1 MKVELSQE
9 QVSGI
14 QEQAGSPARVGQRLH
29 WLDVGIALL
38 QAMRPHQW
46 IKNTL
51 VFAALLFTVRF
62 TQWELVGLSLLG
74 FAALCMV
81 SSALYLLNDLRDR
94 ERDRHHPIKSQR
106 PIASGRLPVPIA
118 WVAATLLLIGGLGL
132 AFALR
137 PGFGGVVLVYGAQTT
152 LYTLYLKQFPIL
164 DVSVIALGFLLR
176 AVSGAVLI
184 EVSIS
189 PWLIICTFF
198 LALFLGFAKRRHE
211 LVALGEEAINH
222 RSTLGEYSTTLLEH
236 LLTMCMVFAIQSYAI
251 YVILSETAQRH
262 PGLWYTL
269 PVVTYGLFRY
279 FYLVHRYDAGGSPER
294 LIVGDRHIAF
304 SVLVWLGLVIWVML
318 RS

>member
-1 MKVELSQE
+1 MRAELSRE
-9 QVSGI
+9 TLPERSDRSDW
-14 QEQAGSPARVGQRLH
+14 QADRARGAQ
-29 WLDVGIALL
+29 WLDVAFALL

-51 VFAALLFTVRF
+51 VFAALLFTAQF
-62 TQWELVGLSLLG
+62 TQLELVILSLLG
-74 FAALCMV
+74 FAVLCMV
-81 SSALYLLNDLRDR
+81 SSALYLLNDLHDR
-94 ERDRHHPIKSQR
+94 ERDRHHPTKSQR
-106 PIASGRLPVPIA
+106 PIASGRLPVPVA
-118 WVAATLLLIGGLGL
+118 WVSALALLAGGLGL
-132 AFALR
+132 AFWLGI
-137 PGFGGVVLVYGAQTT
+137 PFGGIVVAYALITT

-176 AVSGAVLI
+176 AISGAVLI

-211 LVALGEEAINH
+211 LVALGEDAINH
-222 RSTLGEYSTTLLEH
+222 RSALGEYSTTLLEH
-236 LLTMCMVFAIQSYAI
+236 LLTMCMAFAIQSYAI
-251 YVILSETAQRH
+251 YVILSDTAKHH

-294 LIVGDRHIAF
+294 LIVGDRHIAL
-304 SVLVWLGLVIWVML
+304 SVLVWLAMVIWVMM

>member
-1 MKVELSQE
+1 MKAELSRDHIMSDRSDISDSLE
-9 QVSGI
+9 PRGAI
-14 QEQAGSPARVGQRLH
+14 
-29 WLDVGIALL
+29 DVALALL

-51 VFAALLFTVRF
+51 VFAALLFTVNF
-62 TQWELVGLSLLG
+62 TKPELVTLSLIG
-74 FAALCMV
+74 FIALCMV
-81 SSALYLLNDLRDR
+81 SSGLYLLNDLRDR
-94 ERDRHHPIKSQR
+94 ERDRHHPIKSKR
-106 PIASGRLPVPIA
+106 PIASGRLPVPVA
-118 WVAATLLLIGGLGL
+118 WVAALTLLLGGLGL
-132 AFALR
+132 AFWLR
-137 PGFGGVVLVYGAQTT
+137 IPFGGVVLTYALITN

-176 AVSGAVLI
+176 AISGAALI
-184 EVSIS
+184 DVSIS

-211 LVALGEEAINH
+211 LVALGEDAVNH

-236 LLTMCMVFAIQSYAI
+236 LLTMCMVFTIQSYAI
-251 YVILSETAQRH
+251 YVILSDTAKHH

-269 PVVTYGLFRY
+269 PVATYGLFRY

-294 LIVGDRHIAF
+294 LIVGDRHIAL
-304 SVLVWLGLVIWVML
+304 SVLVWLGIVIWVMM

>member
-1 MKVELSQE
+1 MKTELAHEQPSERVER
-9 QVSGI
+9 VSRAHPLTI
-14 QEQAGSPARVGQRLH
+14 V
-29 WLDVGIALL
+29 VALV

-51 VFAALLFTVRF
+51 VFAALLFTARF
-62 TQWELVGLSLLG
+62 MRAELVWLSLLG

-81 SSALYLLNDLRDR
+81 SSGLYLLNDLRDR
-94 ERDRHHPIKSQR
+94 ERDRHHPVKSQR
-106 PIASGRLPVPIA
+106 PIASGRLPVPVA
-118 WVAATLLLIGGLGL
+118 WVAALILLMAGLAL

-137 PGFGGVVLVYGAQTT
+137 TPFGAVVLTYAVLTN

-164 DVSVIALGFLLR
+164 DVAVIALGFLLR

-184 EVSIS
+184 EVTIS

-211 LVALGEEAINH
+211 LIVLGTDATQH
-222 RSTLGEYSTTLLEH
+222 RNTLGEYSTTILEH

-251 YVILSETAQRH
+251 YVILSDTAKHH

-294 LIVGDRHIAF
+294 LIVGDRHIAL
-304 SVLVWLGLVIWVML
+304 SVLVWLGIVLWVMM

>member
-1 MKVELSQE
+1 VL
-9 QVSGI
+9 V
-14 QEQAGSPARVGQRLH
+14 
-29 WLDVGIALL
+29 ALL

-62 TQWELVGLSLLG
+62 TQLPLVVLSLLG
-74 FAALCMV
+74 FVALCMV
-81 SSALYLLNDLRDR
+81 SSALYLINDIRDR
-94 ERDRHHPIKSQR
+94 ERDRHHPTKSQR
-106 PIASGRLPVPIA
+106 PIASGRLPLSVA
-118 WVAATLLLIGGLGL
+118 WSAAVLLLIGGLGL
-132 AFALR
+132 AFWLR
-137 PGFGGVVLVYGAQTT
+137 MPFGTVVLTYVLLTN

-176 AVSGAVLI
+176 AISGAVLI

-211 LVALGEEAINH
+211 LVSLGEDAIHH
-222 RSTLGEYSTTLLEH
+222 RNTLGDYSTTLLEH

-251 YVILSETAQRH
+251 YVILSDTAKHH

-279 FYLVHRYDAGGSPER
+279 FYLVHRYDAGGSPEK
-294 LIVGDRHIAF
+294 LIVSDRHIAL
-304 SVLVWLGLVIWVML
+304 SILVWLGIVLWVML

>member
-1 MKVELSQE
+1 MKVGLSQE
-9 QVSGI
+9 QASGM
-14 QEQAGSPARVGQRLH
+14 QEQASVERQGRG
-29 WLDVGIALL
+29 LDVGIALL

-62 TQWELVGLSLLG
+62 TQWELVGLSVLG
-74 FAALCMV
+74 FAAFCMV
-81 SSALYLLNDLRDR
+81 ASALYLLNDLRDR
-94 ERDRHHPIKSQR
+94 EHDRHHPTKSQR
-106 PIASGRLPVPIA
+106 PIASGRLPVPVA
-118 WVAATLLLIGGLGL
+118 WAAATVLLAGGLGL
-132 AFALR
+132 AFTLR
-137 PGFGGVVLVYGAQTT
+137 PAFGWVVLVYGLQTM

-184 EVSIS
+184 DVSIS

-211 LVALGEEAINH
+211 LVALGAEAINH
-222 RSTLGEYSTTLLEH
+222 RSALGEYSTTLLEH

-251 YVILSETAQRH
+251 YVILSETAQHH

-294 LIVGDRHIAF
+294 LIVGDRHIAL
-304 SVLVWLGLVIWVML
+304 SVLVWLGIVIWVML

>member
-1 MKVELSQE
+1 MKAELSQE
-9 QVSGI
+9 QPSDRSDLLPVS
-14 QEQAGSPARVGQRLH
+14 ERRVNHTRPLGM
-29 WLDVGIALL
+29 VIALL

-51 VFAALLFTVRF
+51 VFAALLFTVKF
-62 TQWELVGLSLLG
+62 TQWELVVLSLLG

-81 SSALYLLNDLRDR
+81 SSGLYLLNDLRDR
-94 ERDRHHPIKSQR
+94 ERDRHHPTKSQR
-106 PIASGRLPVPIA
+106 PIASGRLPVPLA
-118 WVAATLLLIGGLGL
+118 WSAALVLLISGLGL
-132 AFALR
+132 AFWLHAR
-137 PGFGGVVLVYGAQTT
+137 FGGIVLSYALMTT

-184 EVSIS
+184 EVFIS

-211 LVALGEEAINH
+211 LVALGENALNH
-222 RSTLGEYSTTLLEH
+222 RSTLGEYSATLLEH
-236 LLTMCMVFAIQSYAI
+236 LLTMCMVFTIQSYAI
-251 YVILSETAQRH
+251 YVILSDTAKHH

-279 FYLVHRYDAGGSPER
+279 FYLVHRYDAGGSPEK
-294 LIVGDRHIAF
+294 LIVGDRHIAL
-304 SVLVWLGLVIWVML
+304 SVLIWLGIVIWVMM

>member
-1 MKVELSQE
+1 MKELTSDSRSDMAELS
-9 QVSGI
+9 SL
-14 QEQAGSPARVGQRLH
+14 RVGRRIQTLE
-29 WLDVGIALL
+29 LVIALV

-51 VFAALLFTVRF
+51 VFAALLFTVSF
-62 TQWELVGLSLLG
+62 TKLELVVLSVLG
-74 FAALCMV
+74 FVALCMV
-81 SSALYLLNDLRDR
+81 SSGLYLLNDLRDR
-94 ERDRHHPIKSQR
+94 ERDRHHPIKSKR
-106 PIASGRLPVPIA
+106 PIASGRLPVPVAWIA
-118 WVAATLLLIGGLGL
+118 AIGLLTGGLAL
-132 AFALR
+132 AFWLR
-137 PGFGGVVLVYGAQTT
+137 LPFGGVVLAYALMTN

-164 DVSVIALGFLLR
+164 DVTVIALGFLLR

-184 EVSIS
+184 AVSIS

-211 LVALGEEAINH
+211 LVALGEDAINH

-251 YVILSETAQRH
+251 YVILSETAKQH

-294 LIVGDRHIAF
+294 LIVGDRHIAL
-304 SVLVWLGLVIWVML
+304 SVLVWLAIIIWVML
-318 RS
+318 G